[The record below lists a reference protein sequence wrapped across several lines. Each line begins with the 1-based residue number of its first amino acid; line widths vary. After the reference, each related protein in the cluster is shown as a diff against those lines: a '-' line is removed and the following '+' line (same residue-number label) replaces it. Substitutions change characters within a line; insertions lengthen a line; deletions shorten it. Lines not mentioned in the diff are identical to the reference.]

1 MKILAL
7 TNWSLIGCYAVL
19 ITYLALTLNQSGTD
33 AAGRGLA
40 VGYLFVGAILLV
52 AVLGLNL
59 LPFPATKIA
68 VLVALLVPAALGLR
82 EWTNTF
88 YYTQRAGKED
98 QGRWDGSYYFKDP
111 DQRRIAEAIAAND
124 LPQLKTLLT
133 APQPRLNESG
143 EEHTTLLDFAAL
155 RAAGRSEE
163 PFRVEALAL
172 LLAKGATFETADS
185 LHTATHVLVAR
196 QSPAA
201 LLDWFLKHGADANA
215 KHRQNQNLP
224 VLFVVLDDPNDRLEK
239 VRLLLA
245 HGADPNV
252 VYPPADYGW
261 LTGHSVLL
269 AAARQDLWE
278 ICQVLLEQGADPD
291 VVGPQQLVF
300 RKLLAKRE
308 TMYAETG
315 TTPPAFTA
323 LQKTMENLP
332 EKKP

>member
-19 ITYLALTLNQSGTD
+19 IAYLTLNQSGTD

-40 VGYLFVGAILLV
+40 VGYLFAGAILLV

-68 VLVALLVPAALGLR
+68 VLVALLVPAALSLR
-82 EWTNTF
+82 TWAYVF
-88 YYTQRAGKED
+88 SYTHRTEKD
-98 QGRWDGSYYFKDP
+98 NQGRWDGSYYFKDP

-124 LPQLKTLLT
+124 LPHLKALLSG
-133 APQPRLNESG
+133 PHPRLNESG

-155 RAAGRSEE
+155 RAAGRPEE

-185 LHTATHVLVAR
+185 LHTPTHVLVAR
-196 QSPAA
+196 QGPAA
-201 LLDWFLKHGADANA
+201 LLAWFLKHGADANA

-224 VLFVVLDDPNDRLEK
+224 VLLVVLDDPTERLEK

-261 LTGHSVLL
+261 LVGHSVLL

-278 ICQVLLEQGADPD
+278 ICQVLLEQGADPAF
-291 VVGPQQLVF
+291 VGPRQLVF
-300 RKLLAKRE
+300 RELLTKRA
-308 TMYAETG
+308 TVYAETG
-315 TTPPAFTA
+315 TTPPAFTG
-323 LQKTMENLP
+323 LQKVRENLP
-332 EKKP
+332 GKKP